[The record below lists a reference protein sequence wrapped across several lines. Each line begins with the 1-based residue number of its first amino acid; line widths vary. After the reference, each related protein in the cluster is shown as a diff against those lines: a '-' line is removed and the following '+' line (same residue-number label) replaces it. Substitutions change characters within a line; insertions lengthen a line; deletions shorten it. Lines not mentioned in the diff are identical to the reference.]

1 MGQLESKNLN
11 NTQLGLRERGL
22 GKCNADVKIKDYY
35 NYYKN
40 NLTKKELPLG
50 TDLKDLSYNV
60 TSTTYRKILMSIFLK
75 AREKMIL
82 NNLEYQLP
90 CKMGK
95 ISIFKHKKKLKLDE
109 DGNIIT
115 KLAVDYKATREMWAE
130 DPEMRVKKKVIFNLN
145 DHTDGYTFKITWI
158 KNNCNM
164 FKKKFYKL
172 VPVRDFKRQVPKLL
186 KEKPNLDFF
195 LFANSDND

>member
-1 MGQLESKNLN
+1 MEQLESKNLN
-11 NTQLGLRERGL
+11 NTQLGLKERGL
-22 GKCNADVKIKDYY
+22 GKCNADVRIKDYY
-35 NYYKN
+35 TYYKN

-60 TSTTYRKILMSIFLK
+60 TATTYRKVLMSIFLK

-82 NNLEYQLP
+82 NNLEYILP

-95 ISIFKHKKKLKLDE
+95 IAIFKHKKKLELDE

-115 KLAVDYKATREMWAE
+115 KLAVDYKATRQMWAE
-130 DPEMRVKKKVIFNLN
+130 DPEMKAKKKIIFHLN
-145 DHTDGYTFKITWI
+145 NHTDEYTFKITWI

-195 LFANSDND
+195 LFPNSDND